1 MYSMGAVDRVWLCFR
16 ETEITYL
23 ALAYEFSHG
32 ATSFL
37 YWCVGVDAVLIVKI
51 NSFDAEPL
59 KTCFATGAYI
69 IRGTL
74 HAYEAP
80 VGRSQTGPNLV
91 ASTT

>member
-1 MYSMGAVDRVWLCFR
+1 MHSMGAVDCVWPCFR

-23 ALAYEFSHG
+23 ALANEFSHG
-32 ATSFL
+32 AKSFL

-51 NSFDAEPL
+51 NSLDAETL
-59 KTCFATGAYI
+59 QTCFTTGAHI

-74 HAYEAP
+74 TPTELPSGA
-80 VGRSQTGPNLV
+80 RNTPNFV